1 MTMHIEVMVETT
13 CCGRPR
19 FLEQVVLTVRQ
30 IGQVI
35 WATYRC
41 KDCDVCEQLERDEV
55 TTFSAPYLKVL
66 AN

>member
-1 MTMHIEVMVETT
+1 MSMHIEVMVETT

-19 FLEQVVLTVRQ
+19 FLEEAVLTVRQ
-30 IGQVI
+30 IGLVI

-41 KDCDVCEQLERDEV
+41 KDCDACEQLERDEASS
-55 TTFSAPYLKVL
+55 FCEPYLKVL

>member
-19 FLEQVVLTVRQ
+19 FLSQAVLTVRQ
-30 IGQVI
+30 IGLVI

-41 KDCDVCEQLERDEV
+41 RDCDACEQLERDEAA
-55 TTFSAPYLKVL
+55 TFSEPYWKVL
-66 AN
+66 SS